1 MPTLLCHSV
10 YRSTAQLTVCLHRQE
25 LSVIDGQFCR

>member
-1 MPTLLCHSV
+1 V
-10 YRSTAQLTVCLHRQE
+10 YLHRQE